1 MRGPGHPM
9 IPSSILA
16 TVERDKKLHSLDHLV
31 MVPGHAI
38 WTGAHSERGLDEE
51 NWILEP
57 YQKGGG
63 RIAAFYNHIR
73 RGVDITLRDEQALLI
88 FSGYVFESSSTQSF
102 IDNESSGQTKRAS
115 TTTEAESYLRLAL
128 SANLLP
134 STEQEPFLR
143 ATTEEYALD
152 SFENL
157 LFSIARFHE
166 YTGHYPKRITIV
178 GYEMKR
184 KRFTE
189 LHRAA
194 LRWPQD
200 KFEYIG
206 IDAEGEEISKAREGE
221 RKNGYIPYTLDT
233 YGCHDMLAEK
243 RRSRNPFIR
252 FHPYFTSSPDL
263 APLLNY
269 CPNEVHGGPT
279 TIYDG
284 PLPWDRRH

>member
-1 MRGPGHPM
+1 MR
-9 IPSSILA
+9 
-16 TVERDKKLHSLDHLV
+16 VESFDR
-31 MVPGHAI
+31 
-38 WTGAHSERGLDEE
+38 
-51 NWILEP
+51 
-57 YQKGGG
+57 
-63 RIAAFYNHIR
+63 
-73 RGVDITLRDEQALLI
+73 VDITLRDEQALLI

-189 LHRAA
+189 LHRAD

-221 RKNGYIPYTLDT
+221 VSYRSHLALLSSRNDANIQRKNGYIPYTLDT

-252 FHPYFTSSPDL
+252 FHPYLTSSPDL
-263 APLLNY
+263 APLLNF